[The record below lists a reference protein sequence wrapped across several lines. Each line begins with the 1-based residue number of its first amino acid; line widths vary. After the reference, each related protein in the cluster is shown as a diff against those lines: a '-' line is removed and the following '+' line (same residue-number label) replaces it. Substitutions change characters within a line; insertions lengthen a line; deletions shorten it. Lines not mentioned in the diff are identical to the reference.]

1 MHGDKGRGFQ
11 RAGISGYRERT
22 PRKCMEIKVGDSRG
36 LASLGTVKGLKILFS
51 LTIGRRRAS
60 DEMEEEKISS
70 RQGVCPTGR

>member
-1 MHGDKGRGFQ
+1 
-11 RAGISGYRERT
+11 
-22 PRKCMEIKVGDSRG
+22 MEIKVGDSRG